1 MLAPREQT
9 NFKLQQCRCLKTVMT
24 DGEPIHVTTLSLV
37 VSDSLEHITAKGA
50 PLYFMPKAATDFHH
64 WIHKEGLKC

>member
-1 MLAPREQT
+1 
-9 NFKLQQCRCLKTVMT
+9 MT